1 MYIIRLSLLFSLAG
15 MFSCVS
21 VPKETVEL
29 SSTIIADLAEIES
42 SHTALVNKYYQ
53 LIKADINRLV
63 DELYVPYIIELTIDR
78 FSLVDRIENS
88 SGQDQLDIMNIFV
101 EEMNSEIQSFRESLL
116 DPVGENH
123 QAVLVAV
130 QASYSNIRYANA
142 ALTTY
147 LDSAYAVAEERQTIF
162 KELGLSGLP
171 DSLIEKSAEI
181 SSFLED
187 NLTELS
193 KVDAGIDKAS
203 EISSGIKKILDS
215 RN

>member
-1 MYIIRLSLLFSLAG
+1 MYIIRLSLIFSLAG
-15 MFSCVS
+15 MSSCVS

-29 SSTIIADLAEIES
+29 SSTIVADLAEIES

-63 DELYVPYIIELTIDR
+63 DELYVPYIIDFTIAR
-78 FSLVDRIENS
+78 FSLIDRIENS
-88 SGQDQLDIMNIFV
+88 SGQDQLDIMTIFV
-101 EEMNSEIQSFRESLL
+101 EDMNSEIQSFRESLL
-116 DPVGENH
+116 DPVDENH
-123 QAVLVAV
+123 QAVLAAV

-171 DSLIEKSAEI
+171 DSLIEKSTEI

-215 RN
+215 KN

>member
-1 MYIIRLSLLFSLAG
+1 MYIIRLSLIFSLAG
-15 MFSCVS
+15 MSSCVS

-29 SSTIIADLAEIES
+29 SSTIVADLAEIES

-63 DELYVPYIIELTIDR
+63 DELYVPYMIELTIDR
-78 FSLVDRIENS
+78 FSLIDRIENS
-88 SGQDQLDIMNIFV
+88 SGQDQLDIMTIFV
-101 EEMNSEIQSFRESLL
+101 EEMNSEIQSFRESLF
-116 DPVGENH
+116 DPVDENH
-123 QAVLVAV
+123 QAVLAAV
-130 QASYSNIRYANA
+130 QAGYSNIRYANA

-187 NLTELS
+187 NLRELS
-193 KVDAGIDKAS
+193 KVDAGMDKVS

-215 RN
+215 KN

>member
-29 SSTIIADLAEIES
+29 SSTIAADLAEIES

-63 DELYVPYIIELTIDR
+63 DELYVPYIIDFTIDR
-78 FSLVDRIENS
+78 FGLIDRIENS
-88 SGQDQLDIMNIFV
+88 SGQDQLDIMTIFV
-101 EEMNSEIQSFRESLL
+101 DEMNSEIQSFRESLL
-116 DPVGENH
+116 DLVDENH
-123 QAVLVAV
+123 QAVLAAV

-187 NLTELS
+187 NLIELS
-193 KVDAGIDKAS
+193 KVDAGMDKVS

-215 RN
+215 KN